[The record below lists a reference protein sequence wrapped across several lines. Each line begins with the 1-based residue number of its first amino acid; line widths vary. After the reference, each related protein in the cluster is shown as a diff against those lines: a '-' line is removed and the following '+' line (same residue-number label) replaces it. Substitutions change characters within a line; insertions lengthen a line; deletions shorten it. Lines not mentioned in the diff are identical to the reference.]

1 LLSAAGTRR
10 FNFRLLNAAETTTKI
25 PRFSFRFLNRGKD
38 DSSLPLESAA
48 LESVVAGEGRRNPP
62 KRELE
67 AAAGGASGE
76 HVGQEYSHHYR
87 HAQISALF
95 YFRQKNFQIS
105 TIGTV

>member
-1 LLSAAGTRR
+1 LLSAAGTKK
-10 FNFRLLNAAETTTKI
+10 FTFRLLNAAETTTKI

-38 DSSLPLESAA
+38 DNSLPLESAA
-48 LESVVAGEGRRNPP
+48 LESVVAERSRNPP

-87 HAQISALF
+87 HAQISNIF
-95 YFRQKNFQIS
+95 YVRYKKNPNRS
-105 TIGTV
+105 YTV